1 MKKLTLT
8 LLAGA
13 ALAMPALVPAGIVP
27 AMAQNPPQN
36 QQPQAQQ
43 QNNGQANQQQANQPD
58 QNQNQQQASNQTISP
73 NQLGHKGV
81 RQVQQALAKK
91 GFHTGRADGIWGR
104 DTRTALRDFQKSKGI
119 QGGKG
124 QLNQQTLSDLGV
136 NVASN
141 EGNQNNNQNGSNNPS
156 PNQTQAPN
164 QNQK

>member
-13 ALAMPALVPAGIVP
+13 ALAMPALVPALVP
-27 AMAQNPPQN
+27 ALAQNAPQNQQPQN

-43 QNNGQANQQQANQPD
+43 KNGQANQQQANQPA
-58 QNQNQQQASNQTISP
+58 QNQNQQQASNQSISP
-73 NQLGHKGV
+73 NKLGHNGV

-119 QGGKG
+119 QSHG
-124 QLNQQTLSDLGV
+124 QLNKQTLSDLGV
-136 NVASN
+136 NIASN
-141 EGNQNNNQNGSNNPS
+141 ESNQNGNNNPS
-156 PNQTQAPN
+156 PNQN
-164 QNQK
+164 QNQ